1 MNYETL
7 IPLTLIYSVFLVVGV
22 LGNLATCL
30 VILFNVYMRWGLRD
44 LISKTS
50 SVIDRNAT
58 NVYLTN
64 LAVTDIFTLVLSK

>member
-44 LISKTS
+44 LIKP
-50 SVIDRNAT
+50 
-58 NVYLTN
+58 YLILTG
-64 LAVTDIFTLVLSK
+64 TRPTCT